1 MKRKFLAILLCVMMN
16 TPIYPMAIDQ
26 ATFKVGQRFFEQ
38 GLYSEAE
45 PRFLDIVRKYPDS
58 PAYHQSLFYLGQTYA
73 HLGKYKPALQYYKI
87 LLNKSKT
94 VTEKQKALL
103 GIAKSWLQLGVHD
116 KAGDFYAFFAAEY
129 PESEYAPAALYFTGI
144 AREREN
150 KVGAAIEKY
159 KTVLELYPESD
170 YYAKSI
176 EKVAVLDSNTPESLW
191 EDAQVPEM
199 IARKGSI
206 DMFVDEI
213 DEENIDFDEQAVYT
227 AQNTPKNQASNRQ
240 KISNN
245 QGSRGSVND
254 SNFESIDLKAQ
265 ATPVEPIPYKLIEP
279 TQYQQNT
286 PTVLTQFIQS
296 TPTIITQTVVET
308 VTQELETP
316 KSITPE
322 TQKAGRQITQEED
335 EIQKLMQADIVQKTG
350 NQYIPVEN
358 SEEYQKKQT
367 LAAYKKLWE
376 EEYRLKLKE
385 QELENTKLK
394 VKDLAQLSSEKAQ
407 ILQIKEESLKEQ
419 QNRIHNTIYQDL
431 SKEVI
436 VNKVKKFNEPPAFT
450 QGTEQMT
457 IPQTPTGTLPKVEN
471 TGSVK
476 EVTPV
481 APIEEEEPIEEGEEY
496 EYYDE
501 EYYDEEYYEEDG
513 TDTTYVEDD
522 TEYYYDDEEYVED
535 DTEYTE

>member
-1 MKRKFLAILLCVMMN
+1 MKRKFLAILLCMMMS

-58 PAYHQSLFYLGQTYA
+58 PSYHQSLFYLGQTYA

-129 PESEYAPAALYFTGI
+129 PESEYAPAALYFSGI

-150 KVGAAIEKY
+150 KVTAAIEKY
-159 KTVLELYPESD
+159 RTVLELYPESD
-170 YYAKSI
+170 YYGKSI

-191 EDAQVPEM
+191 ADSQVSDT

-213 DEENIDFDEQAVYT
+213 GEENVDFDEPAYVAQT
-227 AQNTPKNQASNRQ
+227 APKNRN
-240 KISNN
+240 IPVN
-245 QGSRGSVND
+245 QEDKEIIDD
-254 SNFESIDLKAQ
+254 SDFEKTELKAQ
-265 ATPVEPIPYKLIEP
+265 NISAEPMTYRLIEP
-279 TQYQQNT
+279 AQQYQVNT

-296 TPTIITQTVVET
+296 APIVVTQTIREL
-308 VTQELETP
+308 VTQEP
-316 KSITPE
+316 VAIAQE
-322 TQKAGRQITQEED
+322 TQNITRQTTPTEED
-335 EIQKLMQADIVQKTG
+335 AIQKLIQANVVQKIG
-350 NQYIPVEN
+350 DQYIPVDN
-358 SEEYQKKQT
+358 TEEYQKKQT

-376 EEYRLKLKE
+376 EEYQIKLRE
-385 QELENTKLK
+385 QELENTKLQ
-394 VKDLAQLSSEKAQ
+394 VKELAALSSEKAQ
-407 ILQIKEESLKEQ
+407 ILQVKEASLKEQ
-419 QNRIHNTIYQDL
+419 QNRIHNNLYQDL
-431 SKEVI
+431 SKNITNSVQ
-436 VNKVKKFNEPPAFT
+436 KFDGPPIFT
-450 QGTEQMT
+450 QGT
-457 IPQTPTGTLPKVEN
+457 PPPTPA
-471 TGSVK
+471 
-476 EVTPV
+476 TPPIVV
-481 APIEEEEPIEEGEEY
+481 APVVEPPVDESTYDAGDAVEDPAYDDGEVVEETIDGTTEAVDDDGAIVEEGTYVVEEAT
-496 EYYDE
+496 YDE
-501 EYYDEEYYEEDG
+501 EYV
-513 TDTTYVEDD
+513 T
-522 TEYYYDDEEYVED
+522 D